1 MEDILDLYE
10 SYNLKN
16 VICVDERPFH
26 LEDVVQPIPIKKGIK
41 KQNYHYKRKIRCIFI
56 VFDLRGWRYIELR
69 ERRTKE
75 DYAEFMKNVADRYPE
90 AEVIRVV
97 QDNLN
102 THTYGSFYE
111 KFEVE

>member
-1 MEDILDLYE
+1 
-10 SYNLKN
+10 
-16 VICVDERPFH
+16 
-26 LEDVVQPIPIKKGIK
+26 
-41 KQNYHYKRKIRCIFI
+41 
-56 VFDLRGWRYIELR
+56 
-69 ERRTKE
+69 
-75 DYAEFMKNVADRYPE
+75 MKNVADRYPE